1 MSVNELSYGLTLED
15 LLGLWRSGT
24 ERDVFHAAELRLR
37 EKGGEPANLAVV
49 RRATA
54 DRQDVSALEAL
65 RANER
70 IVTLLTGWRWL
81 AIRQAREEGHSWT
94 DIGAALNMSKQGAWD
109 LYQRAIKQQET
120 YAGEFFSP
128 AERQRAIAVLTDTD

>member
-1 MSVNELSYGLTLED
+1 MEEVDPDADPSLER
-15 LLGLWRSGT
+15 LLGLWRRGT
-24 ERDVFHAAELRLR
+24 ERDLFHAAELRLL
-37 EKGGEPANLAVV
+37 EQADDSENLAIV
-49 RRATA
+49 RRAIA
-54 DRQDVSALEAL
+54 DRQDVSALDAL

-109 LYQRAIKQQET
+109 LYQRAVKQQES
-120 YAGEFFSP
+120 YAGEYFSP
-128 AERQRAIAVLTDTD
+128 AERERAVAVLTDTD